1 MHPKY
6 TRARRARAAGL
17 LASLAL
23 AATAAAALLA
33 AGLTAA
39 PASAQSPFISTPVV
53 AATVRPTSTPW
64 NYVTVTPTSTPA
76 ASSLESTPARAL
88 RELQLRI
95 ISMPEAFVGIGGRI
109 DSVVNPRVDVWA
121 GEDVRLTLI
130 NNSSAAQTFSL
141 PAFNFVSP
149 EIAAGES
156 LTIQFTPVTVGEFEY
171 ASGDADKRAAG
182 MRGVLRV
189 AGIVEIGSRV
199 GDIFAAAEA
208 TVIVCEAPLSATA
221 TPAPG

>member
-1 MHPKY
+1 MHPQH
-6 TRARRARAAGL
+6 THRRGPRTAGL
-17 LASLAL
+17 LGAL
-23 AATAAAALLA
+23 AALA
-33 AGLTAA
+33 AGALRAASLSAA
-39 PASAQSPFISTPVV
+39 PVRAQSPFVSTPVV

-64 NYVTVTPTSTPA
+64 NYVTVTPTATPA
-76 ASSLESTPARAL
+76 VSSVESTPGRVL

-95 ISMPEAFVGIGGRI
+95 IAMPEAFVGIGGRM

-130 NNSSAAQTFSL
+130 NDTAAAQTFSL
-141 PAFNFVSP
+141 PAFSFVSP

-156 LTIQFTPVTVGEFEY
+156 LPIQFTPVTVGEFEY
-171 ASGDADKRAAG
+171 ASGDPGKRASG

-189 AGIVEIGSRV
+189 AGIVEVGSRT

-208 TVIVCEAPLSATA
+208 TVIVCESPLEATA
-221 TPAPG
+221 TPTPAS